1 MIIAPFLPDSTFPS
15 LERINEDLTKQ
26 YGYPENKILNIDDF
40 ISLGRKVSGT
50 DTSKFFKPISISS
63 HILDLGGTLDIVPPM
78 TAYMAT
84 TLNSTSD
91 YQAALNISAYQSAK
105 FWLNGKEIYNIEWK
119 RGRNFYRE
127 DFIPITLKKGENFL
141 FVKLSVSDK
150 KYIPAQWK
158 FEADISNLETS
169 KKIFTDSYVKHFL
182 RRSLIDKGHTLKFY
196 TGPFS
201 NDKTKFKILSS
212 KDDSLKIT
220 GESSVDRK
228 NGNMM
233 IDLSK
238 YRLRSGIYTCEM
250 FVDKRKFS
258 QDFFIGNIDHYLDS
272 LKQIYAGIKN
282 CSVEQRLNID
292 GIIRR
297 LYMDVRRDTNDFDD
311 QVEYWNRLRV
321 PGLVQLEKA
330 IANAK
335 LGNRSFSPFFLK
347 SYYSNF
353 WQGYNYY
360 SVHVP
365 KEVSNKEK
373 LPVFILLID
382 SETKT
387 RNWEAHYRNTLSR
400 WLLDTETIADELGFI
415 TVWTDCGGRIDVNN
429 KLELFKEI
437 LANVEKDYPTDPEKI
452 FIIGNCESTRFS
464 LQTLQ
469 RFSTVIAGCGLIN
482 PNNVNSTYFDIHPNK
497 DHKLTMV
504 YAKNDEKIDREVS
517 FEVYNKLKSIDPFAT
532 IYTDRFSSHGNAPS
546 EYTKSLYV
554 DLLSR

>member
-1 MIIAPFLPDSTFPS
+1 
-15 LERINEDLTKQ
+15 
-26 YGYPENKILNIDDF
+26 
-40 ISLGRKVSGT
+40 
-50 DTSKFFKPISISS
+50 
-63 HILDLGGTLDIVPPM
+63 M
-78 TAYMAT
+78 TAYLAT
-84 TLNSTSD
+84 TINSISD
-91 YQAALNISAYQSAK
+91 CQVALNISAYQSAK
-105 FWLNGKEIYNIEWK
+105 FWLNGVEIYNIEWK

-127 DFIPITLKKGENFL
+127 DFLPVTLKKGENFL
-141 FVKLSVSDK
+141 LVKLSVSDK
-150 KYIPAQWK
+150 KYIPPQWK
-158 FEADISNLETS
+158 FEVDISNLETS
-169 KKIFTDSYVKHFL
+169 KKIFADSYVKYFL
-182 RRSLIDKGHTLKFY
+182 RRSLVDKGHTLKLY

-228 NGNMM
+228 NGNMT

-238 YRLRSGIYTCEM
+238 YRLPSGLYTCEM
-250 FVDKRKFS
+250 LVDKRKFS

-272 LKQIYAGIKN
+272 LKQMYAGIEN

-297 LYMDVRRDTNDFDD
+297 LYMDVRRDSNDFDD

-321 PGLVQLEKA
+321 PGLIQLEKA

-335 LGNRSFSPFFLK
+335 SGNSSFSPFFLK

-365 KEVSNKEK
+365 KEVSNTKK
-373 LPVFILLID
+373 SPVFILLID
-382 SETKT
+382 SETET

-400 WLLDTETIADELGFI
+400 WLLDTESIADELGFI
-415 TVWTDCGGRIDVNN
+415 AVWTDCGGRIDLKH

-452 FIIGNCESTRFS
+452 FIIGNCASTNFS

-469 RFSTVIAGCGLIN
+469 KFPGIIAGGGLIN
-482 PNNVNSTYFDIHPNK
+482 PNNVNSTYFDLHPNK
-497 DHKLTMV
+497 VNHKLTMV
-504 YAKNDEKIDREVS
+504 YATNDEEINREVS
-517 FEVYNKLKSIDPFAT
+517 FEVYNKLKNIDPFAT

-546 EYTKSLYV
+546 DYTKPLYV
-554 DLLSR
+554 DLLSRQNKQLEKSYIK